1 MKYKVLTQIPEFL
14 SKFKKITNIKR
25 VDDCALEIVFDGN
38 YPLVFDLN
46 KSNSSIYKTDEKIA
60 VKEYK
65 APFDITLKK
74 RLNSAKIDFVEAL
87 KNNRILKIKTTLN
100 GSYKA
105 ISSILYLEFTGRF
118 TNIILT
124 DENDIILEAL
134 RHMENEKRTIKV
146 GKKLTILEPFD
157 IKESECEQITDFDE
171 YFKME
176 FLRLKTKKLDEIKQV
191 KLLNLDKKITN
202 LNANLSELSSKEELE
217 TQSHKLNKN
226 ANLII
231 ANLYLLNDYERELK
245 LADENGAI
253 INLKLENSPK
263 NSANEMFKESKKLK
277 QKAANISLQV
287 LNLKEKIEFLN
298 KLKNII
304 SLSKST
310 SEISI
315 LSPKKSQ
322 TKSNAKLSDLI
333 ENFYVG
339 EFKISVGKSE
349 KGNEFL
355 LKNAKK
361 DDFWFHLKDRPSTH
375 VVVKTNKRTLS
386 EDIINFAAKLCVSFS
401 TTQSGN
407 YLIDYTKKQNVKVVN
422 GAFVNY
428 VNYKT
433 IGIQI

>member
-1 MKYKVLTQIPEFL
+1 MKYKVLTQISEFL

-25 VDDCALEIVFDGN
+25 VDDCVLEIVFDGN
-38 YPLVFDLN
+38 YPLIFDLN
-46 KSNSSIYKTDEKIA
+46 KNNSSIYKTDEKIT

-74 RLNSAKIDFVEAL
+74 RLNSAKIDSIETL
-87 KNNRILKIKTTLN
+87 KNNRILKIQASLN
-100 GSYKA
+100 GSYKRVN
-105 ISSILYLEFTGRF
+105 SVLYLEFTGRF

-124 DENDIILEAL
+124 DENGVILEAL
-134 RHMENEKRTIKV
+134 RHMENEKRAIRV
-146 GKKLTILEPFD
+146 GKNLIQLEPFD
-157 IKESECEQITDFDE
+157 IKEDECEQITDFDE

-191 KLLNLDKKITN
+191 KLLNLDKKITS
-202 LNANLSELSSKEELE
+202 LNANLSELPSKEELE
-217 TQSHKLNKN
+217 NQSQKLNKN

-245 LADENGAI
+245 LADENGVI

-333 ENFYVG
+333 ENFYIR

>member
-157 IKESECEQITDFDE
+157 IKESECEQITNFDE

-202 LNANLSELSSKEELE
+202 LNANLSELPSKEELE

-322 TKSNAKLSDLI
+322 IKSNTKLSDLI

-339 EFKISVGKSE
+339 EFKISVGKNE

>member
-74 RLNSAKIDFVEAL
+74 RLNSSKIDFVEAL

-202 LNANLSELSSKEELE
+202 LNANLSELPSKEELE

-375 VVVKTNKRTLS
+375 VVVKTNKWTLS

>member
-202 LNANLSELSSKEELE
+202 LNANLSELPSKEELE

>member
-157 IKESECEQITDFDE
+157 IKESECEQITNFDE

-202 LNANLSELSSKEELE
+202 LNANLSELPSKEELE

-322 TKSNAKLSDLI
+322 TKSNTKLSDLI

>member
-1 MKYKVLTQIPEFL
+1 M
-14 SKFKKITNIKR
+14 
-25 VDDCALEIVFDGN
+25 
-38 YPLVFDLN
+38 
-46 KSNSSIYKTDEKIA
+46 
-60 VKEYK
+60 
-65 APFDITLKK
+65 
-74 RLNSAKIDFVEAL
+74 
-87 KNNRILKIKTTLN
+87 
-100 GSYKA
+100 
-105 ISSILYLEFTGRF
+105 YLEFTGRF

-124 DENDIILEAL
+124 DENGVILEAL
-134 RHMENEKRTIKV
+134 RHMENEKRAIRV
-146 GKKLTILEPFD
+146 GKNLIQLEPFD
-157 IKESECEQITDFDE
+157 IKEDECEQITDFDE

-191 KLLNLDKKITN
+191 KLLNLDKKITS
-202 LNANLSELSSKEELE
+202 LNANLSELPSKEELE
-217 TQSHKLNKN
+217 NQSQKLNKN

-245 LADENGAI
+245 LTDENGVI

-304 SLSKST
+304 SLSKSV

-322 TKSNAKLSDLI
+322 IKTNAKLSDLI

-355 LKNAKK
+355 LKTAKK

-375 VVVKTNKRTLS
+375 VIVKTNKQTLS

-401 TTQSGN
+401 TTQNGN

-433 IGIQI
+433 IGIKI

>member
-1 MKYKVLTQIPEFL
+1 MKYKVLTQISEFL

-25 VDDCALEIVFDGN
+25 VDDCVLEIVFDGN
-38 YPLVFDLN
+38 YPLIFDLN
-46 KSNSSIYKTDEKIA
+46 KSNSSIYKTDEKIT

-74 RLNSAKIDFVEAL
+74 RLNSAKIDSIETL
-87 KNNRILKIKTTLN
+87 KNNRILKIQASLS
-100 GSYKA
+100 GSYKRVN
-105 ISSILYLEFTGRF
+105 SVLYLEFTGRF

-124 DENDIILEAL
+124 DENGVILEAL
-134 RHMENEKRTIKV
+134 RHMENEKRAIRV
-146 GKKLTILEPFD
+146 GKNLIQLEPFD
-157 IKESECEQITDFDE
+157 IKEDECEQITDFDE

-191 KLLNLDKKITN
+191 KLLNLDKKITS
-202 LNANLSELSSKEELE
+202 LNANLSELPSKEELE
-217 TQSHKLNKN
+217 DQSQKLNKN

-245 LADENGAI
+245 LTDENGVI

-304 SLSKST
+304 SLSKSV

-322 TKSNAKLSDLI
+322 IKTNAKLSDLI

-355 LKNAKK
+355 LKTAKK

-375 VVVKTNKRTLS
+375 VIVKTNKQTLS

-401 TTQSGN
+401 TTQNGN

-433 IGIQI
+433 IGIKI

>member
-1 MKYKVLTQIPEFL
+1 MKYKVLTQISEFL

-25 VDDCALEIVFDGN
+25 VDDCVLEIVFDGN
-38 YPLVFDLN
+38 YPLIFDLN
-46 KSNSSIYKTDEKIA
+46 KSNSSIYKTDEKIT

-74 RLNSAKIDFVEAL
+74 RLNSAKIDSIETL
-87 KNNRILKIKTTLN
+87 KNNRILKIQASLS
-100 GSYKA
+100 GSYKRVN
-105 ISSILYLEFTGRF
+105 SVLYLEFTGRF

-124 DENDIILEAL
+124 DENGMILEAL
-134 RHMENEKRTIKV
+134 RHMENEKRAIRV
-146 GKKLTILEPFD
+146 GKNLIQLEPFD
-157 IKESECEQITDFDE
+157 IKEDECEQITDFDE

-191 KLLNLDKKITN
+191 KLLNLDKKITS
-202 LNANLSELSSKEELE
+202 LNANLSELPSKEELE
-217 TQSHKLNKN
+217 NQSQKLNKN

-245 LADENGAI
+245 LTDENGVI

-304 SLSKST
+304 SLSKSV

-322 TKSNAKLSDLI
+322 IKTNAKLSDLI

-355 LKNAKK
+355 LKTAKK

-375 VVVKTNKRTLS
+375 VIVKTNKQTLS

-401 TTQSGN
+401 TTQNGN

-433 IGIQI
+433 IGIKI

>member
-1 MKYKVLTQIPEFL
+1 MKYKVLTQISEFL

-25 VDDCALEIVFDGN
+25 VDDCVLEIVFDGN
-38 YPLVFDLN
+38 YPLIFDLN
-46 KSNSSIYKTDEKIA
+46 KSNSSIYKTDEKIT

-74 RLNSAKIDFVEAL
+74 RLNSAKIDSIETL
-87 KNNRILKIKTTLN
+87 KNNRILKIQASLS
-100 GSYKA
+100 GSYKRVN
-105 ISSILYLEFTGRF
+105 SVLYLEFTGRF

-124 DENDIILEAL
+124 DENGMILEAL
-134 RHMENEKRTIKV
+134 RHMENEKRAIRV
-146 GKKLTILEPFD
+146 GKNLIQLEPFD
-157 IKESECEQITDFDE
+157 IKEDECEQITDFDE

-191 KLLNLDKKITN
+191 KLLNLDKKITS
-202 LNANLSELSSKEELE
+202 LNANLSKLPSKEELE
-217 TQSHKLNKN
+217 NQSQKLNKN

-245 LADENGAI
+245 LTDENGVI

-304 SLSKST
+304 SLSKSV

-322 TKSNAKLSDLI
+322 IKTNAKLSDLI

-355 LKNAKK
+355 LKTAKK

-375 VVVKTNKRTLS
+375 VIVKTNKQTLS

-401 TTQSGN
+401 TTQNGN

-433 IGIQI
+433 IGIKI

>member
-1 MKYKVLTQIPEFL
+1 MKYKVLTQISEFL

-25 VDDCALEIVFDGN
+25 VDDCVLEIVFDGN
-38 YPLVFDLN
+38 YPLIFDLN
-46 KSNSSIYKTDEKIA
+46 KSNSSIYKTDEKII

-74 RLNSAKIDFVEAL
+74 RLNSAKIDSIETL
-87 KNNRILKIKTTLN
+87 KNNRILKIQASLS
-100 GSYKA
+100 GSYKRVN
-105 ISSILYLEFTGRF
+105 SVLYLEFTGRF

-124 DENDIILEAL
+124 DENGVILEAL
-134 RHMENEKRTIKV
+134 RHMENEKRAIRV
-146 GKKLTILEPFD
+146 GKNLIQLEPFD
-157 IKESECEQITDFDE
+157 IKEDECEQITDFDE

-191 KLLNLDKKITN
+191 KLLNLDKKITS
-202 LNANLSELSSKEELE
+202 LNANLSELPSKEELE
-217 TQSHKLNKN
+217 NQSQKLNKN

-245 LADENGAI
+245 LTDENGVI

-304 SLSKST
+304 SLSKSV

-322 TKSNAKLSDLI
+322 IKTNAKLSDLI

-355 LKNAKK
+355 LKTAKK

-375 VVVKTNKRTLS
+375 VIVKTNKQILS

-401 TTQSGN
+401 TTQNGN

-433 IGIQI
+433 IGIKI

>member
-46 KSNSSIYKTDEKIA
+46 KSNSGIYKTDEKIA

-157 IKESECEQITDFDE
+157 IKESECEQITNFDE

-176 FLRLKTKKLDEIKQV
+176 FLRLKTKKLDEIKRV

-202 LNANLSELSSKEELE
+202 LNANLSELPSKEELE

-322 TKSNAKLSDLI
+322 TKSNTKLSDLI

-339 EFKISVGKSE
+339 EFKISVGKNE

>member
-1 MKYKVLTQIPEFL
+1 MKYKVLTQISEFL

-25 VDDCALEIVFDGN
+25 VDDCVLEIVFDGN
-38 YPLVFDLN
+38 YPLIFDLN
-46 KSNSSIYKTDEKIA
+46 KSNSSIYKTDEKIT

-74 RLNSAKIDFVEAL
+74 RLNSAKIDSIETL
-87 KNNRILKIKTTLN
+87 KNNRILKIQASLS
-100 GSYKA
+100 GSYKRVN
-105 ISSILYLEFTGRF
+105 SVLYLEFTGRF

-124 DENDIILEAL
+124 DENGVILEAL
-134 RHMENEKRTIKV
+134 RHMENEKRAIRV
-146 GKKLTILEPFD
+146 GKNLIQLEPFD
-157 IKESECEQITDFDE
+157 IKEDECEQITDFDE

-191 KLLNLDKKITN
+191 KLLNLDKKITS
-202 LNANLSELSSKEELE
+202 LNANLSELPSKEELE
-217 TQSHKLNKN
+217 NQSQKLNKN

-245 LADENGAI
+245 LTDENGVI

-304 SLSKST
+304 SLSKSV

-322 TKSNAKLSDLI
+322 IKTNAKLSDLI

-355 LKNAKK
+355 LKTAKK

-375 VVVKTNKRTLS
+375 VIVKTNKQTLS

-401 TTQSGN
+401 TTQNGN

-433 IGIQI
+433 IGIKI

>member
-74 RLNSAKIDFVEAL
+74 RLNSSKIDFVEAL

-202 LNANLSELSSKEELE
+202 LNANLSELPSKEELE